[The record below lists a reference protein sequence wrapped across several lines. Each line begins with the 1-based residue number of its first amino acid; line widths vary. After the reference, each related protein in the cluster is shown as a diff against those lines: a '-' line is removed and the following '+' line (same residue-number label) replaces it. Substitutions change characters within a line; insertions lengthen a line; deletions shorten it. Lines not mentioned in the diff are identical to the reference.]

1 MKLSPSSEAIVKA
14 TAGVVA
20 ENAET
25 ITRTFYPDM
34 FAAHPE
40 LMRVFNKA
48 NQAIGEQP
56 KALAASVVAYAVSL
70 IDPNA
75 PDFTPVMNRIAHK
88 HVSLG
93 IKAQEYTIVG
103 HHLMKA
109 VGTVLG
115 DAVTPEVA
123 AAWDEVY
130 WLFGCALIAEEA
142 KLYAIGGTDPE
153 NPWRRYRVVEREDE
167 SPEIFSLTLAPT
179 QGETPRHQTGQY
191 VAIAVDLPGGE
202 RQPRQYT
209 ISSGSRG
216 DSLRVTIKRVRG
228 ENGAP
233 DGQVS
238 NWLADHAQPGS
249 TLELS
254 QPCGDLVLGD
264 SEGPIVLV
272 SAGIGITPVA
282 AILEDLSR
290 RQPDRTVRLFHAD
303 HSHDTHT
310 LYSSLR
316 RQVLAMSDAKAQN
329 WYEQGATDAPTLHP
343 AKEGLMDL
351 TDEDIPADSTV
362 FMCGPLS
369 FMNAMRKQ
377 LVAKGVS
384 PERIRYEV
392 FGPDMWAQNPDNA
405 QESEATEATMQSE

>member
-1 MKLSPSSEAIVKA
+1 MKLSPASEAIVKA
-14 TAGVVA
+14 TAAVVA

-40 LMRVFNKA
+40 LLRVFNTA

-56 KALAASVVAYAVSL
+56 KALAASVVAYAVNL
-70 IDPNA
+70 IDPDA
-75 PDFTPVMNRIAHK
+75 PDFTPVMQRIAHK

-103 HHLMKA
+103 HHLMGA
-109 VGTVLG
+109 VGKVLG

-142 KLYAIGGTDPE
+142 KLYALGGTDPE
-153 NPWRRYRVVEREDE
+153 QPWRQYRVVERFEE
-167 SPEIFSLTLAPT
+167 SDDIFSLVLAPVE
-179 QGETPRHQTGQY
+179 GETPRHATGQY
-191 VAIAVDLPGGE
+191 VAIAVDLPDGS

-209 ISSGSRG
+209 ISSGPRG
-216 DSLRVTIKRVRG
+216 DSLRVTIKRVTG
-228 ENGAP
+228 DGAP

-238 NWLADHAQPGS
+238 NWLADHAQPG
-249 TLELS
+249 TILELS
-254 QPCGDLVLGD
+254 QPCGDLILEESD
-264 SEGPIVLV
+264 DPIVLV

-310 LYSSLR
+310 FYPSLR
-316 RQVLAMSDAKAQN
+316 RQVLAMADARAQN
-329 WYEQGATDAPTLHP
+329 WYEEDAESAPTLHP
-343 AKEGLMDL
+343 AKAGYMDL
-351 TDEDIPADSTV
+351 SDVELPENPIV
-362 FMCGPLS
+362 FMCGPLP
-369 FMNAMRKQ
+369 FMYAARNSLIAR
-377 LVAKGVS
+377 GVN

-392 FGPDMWAQNPDNA
+392 FGPDLWAQNPDSA
-405 QESEATEATMQSE
+405 A